1 MCIPQ
6 NKMKYKKSVLLLIL
20 IFLVGF
26 SYSVSATELIYQED
40 ADSHW
45 CETGPFEENFTEYCY
60 NMTDGDWDTGIHLW
74 IENPDTPGHP
84 LITEMDLYLEYEK
97 PEGALSFSY
106 WTLKSGAH
114 LDYGNPAEFNLS
126 FEDFPGCW
134 DQETLELK
142 AYIFSWFGHG
152 GETTFF
158 YCHDGNDWVNMNE
171 DWGPLGS
178 DANFYEDAMVWV
190 VETPEA
196 SVNWSGVDLF
206 GGGGLTTCPA
216 GEGSEYSSLKV
227 FVRDQNNESIEGIP
241 AADFDFIVSDT
252 FVQFADPLMAKLGR
266 PTLFCNSLLI
276 GPDGSIAGYNL
287 RQNDGKRKAALSLK
301 SLNYDV
307 IAVGDSYNDITMLQ
321 EADKGILFNPPEN
334 VKNEYPEFQVSC
346 SYEELKNLIQET
358 IVNNF
363 K

>member
-1 MCIPQ
+1 MHIVCAD
-6 NKMKYKKSVLLLIL
+6 LEG
-20 IFLVGF
+20 IFTPEIWINV
-26 SYSVSATELIYQED
+26 AEK
-40 ADSHW
+40 
-45 CETGPFEENFTEYCY
+45 
-60 NMTDGDWDTGIHLW
+60 TGIKGLRLTTRDISDYDVLMKKRIGILH
-74 IENPDTPGHP
+74 ENGLKLKD
-84 LITEMDLYLEYEK
+84 ITDVIASMNPIKGAVEFLE
-97 PEGALSFSY
+97 
-106 WTLKSGAH
+106 WLKS
-114 LDYGNPAEFNLS
+114 
-126 FEDFPGCW
+126 CI
-134 DQETLELK
+134 QV
-142 AYIFSWFGHG
+142 I
-152 GETTFF
+152 
-158 YCHDGNDWVNMNE
+158 
-171 DWGPLGS
+171 
-178 DANFYEDAMVWV
+178 
-190 VETPEA
+190 
-196 SVNWSGVDLF
+196 
-206 GGGGLTTCPA
+206 
-216 GEGSEYSSLKV
+216 
-227 FVRDQNNESIEGIP
+227 
-241 AADFDFIVSDT
+241 IVSDT